1 MHTAATEN
9 NRISLC
15 MIVRNEEANLGRC
28 LASVDGIVDEIVV
41 VDTGSTDG
49 TKEVAR
55 RFGSRVFD
63 FPWRDDF
70 AAARNFGLAQAT
82 GEWILVLDADE
93 YLAESGAAMLAELT
107 SWPGAADVYLLPI
120 KSLMAPELGEWLTSL
135 VLRLFRNSPDLRFK
149 GKIHEQLIVP
159 KGIRAEA
166 AEQGPWIIHLGYM
179 AGSRGAKKDRNLRM
193 LEKALAEEPDNPYY
207 HYYLS
212 TEYIL
217 RGDYEKAL
225 VHVRPALAGIPSD
238 ILLFRVAAVRNAVI
252 CLLKNGQ
259 TAAAEKLMLA
269 ETAVFGNFPDFYFYL
284 GEVYREK
291 GDYVKAIESYNKAL
305 GIKDPPLAGCG
316 LAGSKG
322 YKSLFHRGLCQ
333 EKLRR
338 YFEAVESYRAAMV
351 DNPSFDIPLANL
363 IKDFLYVGTGKECL
377 RYLSDHFDIRSPGLK
392 LLAARL
398 LFAGGYPEEARGYAG
413 QTGDDETGY
422 EKSMLLGEIALTQGN
437 PGEAAD
443 YFLTVPAG
451 TPQYTLSLVF
461 RCICAWMQ
469 GKGADSKTIAELAGI
484 EPNRPAANL
493 LEYLNRALSGQAA
506 AALPVENEKDKET
519 CLQFGRQLH
528 IKLLEL
534 KMFRQAEIAGDRL
547 LSLQPELRR
556 ELAYTCRK
564 LGAPLL
570 AEGLMV
576 RDVSNCNEPRFYME
590 SAGIYENLAVEFL
603 ERVSVLPEV
612 LLTNSAD

>member
-1 MHTAATEN
+1 MRTAAVKN

-15 MIVRNEEANLGRC
+15 MIVRNEAANLSRC
-28 LASVDGIVDEIVV
+28 LASVDEVVDEIVV

-70 AAARNFGLAQAT
+70 AAARNFGLEQAT
-82 GEWILVLDADE
+82 GDWVLVLDADE
-93 YLAESGAAMLAELT
+93 YLEESGAVMLAELT
-107 SWPGAADVYLLPI
+107 GRPGAADVYLLPI
-120 KSLMAPELGEWLTSL
+120 KSLMAPELDEWLTSL
-135 VLRLFRNSPDLRFK
+135 VLRLFRNSPDLRFR
-149 GKIHEQLIVP
+149 GKIHEQLMVP
-159 KGIRAEA
+159 EGKRAET

-179 AGSRGAKKDRNLRM
+179 ADNRALKKDRNLRM
-193 LEKALAEEPDNPYY
+193 LEKALAEEPENPFY

-225 VHVRPALAGIPSD
+225 AHVRPALAGIPAD

-252 CLLKNGQ
+252 CLLKKGEW
-259 TAAAEKLMLA
+259 AAAEKLMLA
-269 ETAVFGNFPDFYFYL
+269 EIAVFSDFPDFHFCL
-284 GEVYREK
+284 GEVCREK
-291 GDYVKAIESYNKAL
+291 GDYVRAIESYDKAL
-305 GIKDPPLAGCG
+305 AIEDPPLVGCG
-316 LAGSKG
+316 LSGSKG
-322 YKSLFHRGLCQ
+322 YRSLFHRGLCQ

-338 YFEAVESYRAAMV
+338 YFEAIESYRAAMA

-363 IKDFLYVGTGKECL
+363 IKGYLYIGTGEECL
-377 RYLSDHFDIRSPGLK
+377 RYLADHFDIGTPGLK

-398 LFAGGYPEEARGYAG
+398 LFAGGCPEAARGYAG
-413 QTGDDETGY
+413 QTGDVETGY
-422 EKSMLLGEIALTQGN
+422 EKSMLLGEIALAGGN

-443 YFLTVPAG
+443 YFRTVPAG
-451 TPQYTLSLVF
+451 TAQYTLALVF

-469 GKGADSKTIAELAGI
+469 GKPAAGKTIAELAGI
-484 EPNRPAANL
+484 GPNRPAADFL
-493 LEYLNRALSGQAA
+493 GYLNQAFSGRAA
-506 AALPVENEKDKET
+506 APLPVENEANTET

-534 KMFRQAEIAGDRL
+534 KMFRPAEITGNRL
-547 LSLQPELRR
+547 LALQPELRR

-564 LGAPLL
+564 LGAPAL
-570 AEGLMV
+570 ADRLMG
-576 RDVSNCNEPRFYME
+576 RAGGPRHYLE
-590 SAGIYENLAVEFL
+590 LAGIYENLAAEFL
-603 ERVSVLPEV
+603 ERVPVLPEAP
-612 LLTNSAD
+612 LTNSVD